1 MDAQKT
7 STLIGAMVG
16 LFPFDI
22 QDMLTKNGV
31 VVDANSLNLDEIVS
45 ATISGLDKSVSFRKD
60 FVNLYFANQ
69 ELINSKIETEDF
81 SNMAGTTTTTQP
93 KTSSGFDYSGVA
105 SSLIG
110 GLGNFFGTQNNL
122 KSAQSQAKAM
132 VKSGELSLEAQKLAL
147 EGKRI
152 DAQTALALAQG
163 KPQSNTI
170 LYVALGVGAVVV
182 LGVVIFAVTRKKA

>member
-60 FVNLYFANQ
+60 FVNLYFANE
-69 ELINSKIETEDF
+69 ELVNSKIETDNF
-81 SNMAGTTTTTQP
+81 SNMAGTTTTTAP

-110 GLGNFFGTQNNL
+110 GLGNFFGSQNNL
-122 KSAQSQAKAM
+122 KSAQAQADAM
-132 VKSGELSLEAQKLAL
+132 VKSGNLSLEAQKLAL

-152 DAQTALALAQG
+152 DAQTALSLAQG
-163 KPQSNTI
+163 KPQNNTI

>member
-1 MDAQKT
+1 MDAQKI

-31 VVDANSLNLDEIVS
+31 VVDAYNLNIDEIVS
-45 ATISGLDKSVSFRKD
+45 ATISGLDKSLSFRKD
-60 FVNLYFANQ
+60 FVNLYFANE
-69 ELINSKIETEDF
+69 ELVNSKIETDDF
-81 SNMAGTTTTTQP
+81 SNVIGTTNTTTP
-93 KTSSGFDYSGVA
+93 KTSSFDYSGVA

-110 GLGNFFGTQNNL
+110 GLGNFFSSENNK

-132 VKSGELSLEAQKLAL
+132 IKSGELSIEAQRLAL
-147 EGKRI
+147 EGKKI

-163 KPQSNTI
+163 KPQTNTI